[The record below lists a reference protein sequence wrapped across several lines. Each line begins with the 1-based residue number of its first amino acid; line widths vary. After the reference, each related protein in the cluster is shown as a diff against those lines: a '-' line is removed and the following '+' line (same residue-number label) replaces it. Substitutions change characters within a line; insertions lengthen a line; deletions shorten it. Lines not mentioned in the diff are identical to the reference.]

1 MLITF
6 TDLAKLKGV
15 SKAAVSKA
23 VKSGRITGAIVQHGN
38 KKLVDKDKALALWD
52 RNTDA
57 TATFATNKSV
67 ITTKKQPDII
77 PPEIV
82 HEVEK
87 LHKGKWPDFNDSR
100 AKREACL
107 ARLAEI
113 EVAEKEEKLVPVEK
127 VEKDWFSVC
136 RSIRESFMNM
146 PDRLANQLAGE
157 TDATAID
164 RVLRDEI
171 RMNLEQLAEAS

>member
-23 VKSGRITGAIVQHGN
+23 VKSGRIASAVVQHGN
-38 KKLVDKDKALALWD
+38 KKLVDKDQALALWD

-57 TATFATNKSV
+57 STTFATNKAV
-67 ITTKKQPDII
+67 IASKNDQPTII

-82 HEVEK
+82 HEVEN
-87 LHKGKWPDFNDSR
+87 LHKGQWPDMNKSR

-107 ARLAEI
+107 ARLEEI
-113 EVAEKEEKLVPVEK
+113 DVAEKEERLVPVEK

-136 RSIRESFMNM
+136 RAIRESFMNM
-146 PDRLANQLAGE
+146 PDRLSNQLAGE
-157 TDATAID
+157 TDATAIETERGQNVSD
-164 RVLRDEI
+164 LI
-171 RMNLEQLAEAS
+171 